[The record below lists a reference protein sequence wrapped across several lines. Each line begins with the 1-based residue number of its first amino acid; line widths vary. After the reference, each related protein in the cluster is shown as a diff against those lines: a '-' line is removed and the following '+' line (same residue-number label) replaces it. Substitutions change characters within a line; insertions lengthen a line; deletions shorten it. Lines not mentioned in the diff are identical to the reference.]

1 LFRILASLI
10 MKNVKDFEMFMQ
22 DILHGME
29 NTEIIIVTAYLS
41 KRICE
46 LADLMA
52 LSGNTVSIILLDPVF
67 GPGIRPR
74 NCELYIPATQN
85 ITRAWETG

>member
-1 LFRILASLI
+1 LI
-10 MKNVKDFEMFMQ
+10 MKNVKDFENFMQ

-52 LSGNTVSIILLDPVF
+52 ISGNTVSISI
-67 GPGIRPR
+67 
-74 NCELYIPATQN
+74 A
-85 ITRAWETG
+85 